1 MIIKRLF
8 NFGMHHMSNE
18 HTFILNICVMFNWMG
33 LPNFIQKLRL
43 IFMKDLILWRQFFYM
58 VVWFPMSKGFLEGFK
73 TILVGFLNMAT
84 YSIYEK
90 KFSNSNFER
99 WQRKVQRLRIS
110 PRRFSKW
117 IRIME
122 SYVFS
127 SLPVW
132 RLANNHT
139 WCHPRCHVC
148 PGLRKWTRCMERA
161 VVHPYV
167 RNFITN

>member
-1 MIIKRLF
+1 
-8 NFGMHHMSNE
+8 
-18 HTFILNICVMFNWMG
+18 MG

-99 WQRKVQRLRIS
+99 
-110 PRRFSKW
+110 
-117 IRIME
+117 
-122 SYVFS
+122 
-127 SLPVW
+127 
-132 RLANNHT
+132 
-139 WCHPRCHVC
+139 
-148 PGLRKWTRCMERA
+148 
-161 VVHPYV
+161 
-167 RNFITN
+167 